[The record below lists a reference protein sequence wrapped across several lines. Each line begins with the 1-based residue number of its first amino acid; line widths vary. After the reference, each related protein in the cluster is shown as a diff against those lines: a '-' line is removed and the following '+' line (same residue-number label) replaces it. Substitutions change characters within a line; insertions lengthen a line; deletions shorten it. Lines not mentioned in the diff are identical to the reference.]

1 METDTASN
9 NGNDTTSNNGNDT
22 TSNNGNDT
30 TSNNGNDSPVLI
42 LNISYAV
49 TPHFLILIKRK

>member
-1 METDTASN
+1 METDTA
-9 NGNDTTSNNGNDT
+9 
-22 TSNNGNDT
+22 SNNGNDT

-49 TPHFLILIKRK
+49 TPHFLILIKKKNSFKVKIFKGGQ